1 VTNTAQAS
9 SNGTLSANSSAS
21 HWYQMPTRVSLNQF
35 GARQDDVSLLA
46 LGVSGIVMI
55 GALALLFARRRI
67 NSK

>member
-1 VTNTAQAS
+1 
-9 SNGTLSANSSAS
+9 
-21 HWYQMPTRVSLNQF
+21 MPTRVTLNQF

-55 GALALLFARRRI
+55 GALALLVARRRI